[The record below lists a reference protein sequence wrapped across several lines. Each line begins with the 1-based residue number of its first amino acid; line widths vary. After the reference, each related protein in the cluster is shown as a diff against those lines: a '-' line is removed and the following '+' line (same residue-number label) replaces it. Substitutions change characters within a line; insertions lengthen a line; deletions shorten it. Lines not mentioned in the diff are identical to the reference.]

1 MDFLKEAQDITNWTV
16 NIRRDLHMHP
26 EHGNKEFFTSE
37 YICNVLRSLGLEPVR
52 YLETAVIADLH
63 GALPGP
69 MVAFRA
75 DMDALPIQEE
85 TGLPYASKIP
95 GMMHACGH
103 DMHVASALAAAKI
116 LVSHKDELPGTVRF
130 LFQPDEEMDGGAKR
144 MVEAGCLDGVNQVF
158 GAHVRSDIPAGYA
171 GVRYGVSYAASNPFK
186 ITIHGKSAHGAEP
199 QDGADAIMAGAQIV
213 TALQTIVSRRM
224 APIDPAVIT
233 VGSFHAGSQC
243 NIIADKAVLEGTM
256 RTFGE
261 ENRHKL
267 VSLMENMVQNIA
279 AAMGVTAETD
289 ITWGYPGVVNDH
301 SSTELVQRSAE
312 ELFGVDHVKVYAE
325 PLVTTEDFG
334 YFLQNAPG
342 SFYHIGVGKSAPMH
356 SGGFMPDEAALT
368 VASALHAK
376 VLWNALGLK

>member
-1 MDFLKEAQDITNWTV
+1 M
-16 NIRRDLHMHP
+16 
-26 EHGNKEFFTSE
+26 S
-37 YICNVLRSLGLEPVR
+37 
-52 YLETAVIADLH
+52 
-63 GALPGP
+63 GA
-69 MVAFRA
+69 
-75 DMDALPIQEE
+75 
-85 TGLPYASKIP
+85 
-95 GMMHACGH
+95 
-103 DMHVASALAAAKI
+103 
-116 LVSHKDELPGTVRF
+116 
-130 LFQPDEEMDGGAKR
+130 
-144 MVEAGCLDGVNQVF
+144 
-158 GAHVRSDIPAGYA
+158 DIPAGYA

-312 ELFGVDHVKVYAE
+312 ELFGADHVKVYAE
-325 PLVTTEDFG
+325 PLVTTRISDTSCKT
-334 YFLQNAPG
+334 LPVP
-342 SFYHIGVGKSAPMH
+342 STTSALENQRPVH

-368 VASALHAK
+368 FASALHAK